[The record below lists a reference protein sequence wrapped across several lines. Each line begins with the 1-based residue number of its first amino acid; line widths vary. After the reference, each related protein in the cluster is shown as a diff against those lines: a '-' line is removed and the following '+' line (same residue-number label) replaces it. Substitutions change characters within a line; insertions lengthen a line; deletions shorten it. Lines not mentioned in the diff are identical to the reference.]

1 MKIGRVVTSGY
12 ALTSG
17 YNLNIANF
25 QNTRSIKR
33 FEFNQQAVAA
43 PPSFYTSLTFSGSSF
58 PLDFCVWGGGA
69 SSFSYPNLSLAEIGT
84 ARIVPGDLDLPF
96 YGGQSLKE
104 RVNDRGDLILL
115 VPGGATAP
123 ASASRSFNCYFS
135 SPNPLASENFLLDI
149 AFLHWGFWI
158 TTNKIPYESITWTP
172 STRRFSC
179 TISGYTD
186 INAKRDLELL
196 LHGERETPIMFFD
209 DYQVLENTFNFQLV
223 IVDDFSFSI
232 RAGDIWTCD
241 LSGFAI

>member
-1 MKIGRVVTSGY
+1 MTSGY

-17 YNLNIANF
+17 YNLSTANF
-25 QNTRSIKR
+25 QNTRTIKR
-33 FEFNQQAVAA
+33 FEFNQQTVAA
-43 PPSFYTSLTFSGSSF
+43 PINRQIGLTFTGANY

-69 SSFSYPNLSLAEIGT
+69 SSFSYPNLTLAEFAGL
-84 ARIVPGDLDLPF
+84 RVGPSDVDLPF
-96 YGGQSLKE
+96 YGGQSLKGK
-104 RVNDRGDLILL
+104 VNDRGDLLL
-115 VPGGATAP
+115 TSVDTVPARTTRA
-123 ASASRSFNCYFS
+123 FVCFFS
-135 SPNPLASENFLLDI
+135 DPNPLASENFLLDI

-158 TTNKIPYESITWTP
+158 TTNKIPYDSITWTP

-186 INAKRDLELL
+186 LNAKRDLELL

-209 DYQVLENTFNFQLV
+209 DFQILEYTFNFQLV

-232 RAGDIWTCD
+232 RGGDVWVCE